1 MQIPV
6 SPQNPSPG
14 SFSLRL
20 YELCTH
26 TATALPKCHAWSVCP
41 LHCLDTLG
49 KASHPTASRKPLQ
62 SNNPM
67 FTALPL
73 PSLRSSLPSSVKA
86 IEVSLINAP
95 GFPGVFLLVFWFF
108 F

>member
-1 MQIPV
+1 MQIPE

-26 TATALPKCHAWSVCP
+26 TATALPKRHTHGLSVQ
-41 LHCLDTLG
+41 LHSLDTLG
-49 KASHPTASRKPLQ
+49 KASHPTASRTPLE

-67 FTALPL
+67 FAALPL
-73 PSLRSSLPSSVKA
+73 PSLCSSLPSSVKA

-95 GFPGVFLLVFWFF
+95 GFPAFF
-108 F
+108 FF